1 MFIDEMKIYARAGKG
16 GDGVVRWR
24 HIKGKALG
32 GPSGGNGGKGGA
44 VCARAVRDLGILARY
59 RNKKEFE
66 AENGGD
72 GMADSMHGK
81 DGEDLVIDVP
91 IGSIVVNK
99 NTEIRYELLENGEK
113 VKLLS
118 GGRGGLGNEH
128 FKGSKNTTPKEST
141 KGVVGEDGDFFIE
154 VELVV
159 DAGFAGFPNAGK
171 SSLLNALT
179 RAQAKIGS
187 YPFTTVEPGLGE
199 LYGYIL
205 ADIPGLILGAAEGK
219 GLGHKFLRHIK
230 RTKTILHCV
239 SFENEDMEA
248 AYKTIRGELEKYDSS
263 LAQKPELLI
272 LTKSDLADTKTVAAA
287 VGKMKEYN
295 KNVIAVSVYDDASV
309 KKLSDT
315 LLAMLRSNST

>member
-1 MFIDEMKIYARAGKG
+1 M
-16 GDGVVRWR
+16 
-24 HIKGKALG
+24 
-32 GPSGGNGGKGGA
+32 
-44 VCARAVRDLGILARY
+44 
-59 RNKKEFE
+59 
-66 AENGGD
+66 
-72 GMADSMHGK
+72 
-81 DGEDLVIDVP
+81 
-91 IGSIVVNK
+91 
-99 NTEIRYELLENGEK
+99 
-113 VKLLS
+113 
-118 GGRGGLGNEH
+118 
-128 FKGSKNTTPKEST
+128 
-141 KGVVGEDGDFFIE
+141 
-154 VELVV
+154 
-159 DAGFAGFPNAGK
+159 
-171 SSLLNALT
+171 
-179 RAQAKIGS
+179 
-187 YPFTTVEPGLGE
+187 
-199 LYGYIL
+199 
-205 ADIPGLILGAAEGK
+205 GAAEGK

>member
-1 MFIDEMKIYARAGKG
+1 M
-16 GDGVVRWR
+16 
-24 HIKGKALG
+24 
-32 GPSGGNGGKGGA
+32 
-44 VCARAVRDLGILARY
+44 
-59 RNKKEFE
+59 
-66 AENGGD
+66 
-72 GMADSMHGK
+72 
-81 DGEDLVIDVP
+81 
-91 IGSIVVNK
+91 
-99 NTEIRYELLENGEK
+99 
-113 VKLLS
+113 
-118 GGRGGLGNEH
+118 
-128 FKGSKNTTPKEST
+128 
-141 KGVVGEDGDFFIE
+141 
-154 VELVV
+154 

-315 LLAMLRSNST
+315 LLAMLRSDST